1 MLRTF
6 STTLSSSGKKLS
18 SAYRGDWFGTTDASG
33 ISRWWR
39 VLPQDGCAPGSSHRS
54 ACVQDVCKNQQT
66 WGLPLGCIRVG
77 DSYYDFVG
85 CLTVLALG
93 NPTLASPK
101 NSLAASCCTVR
112 FDPQASGCAHCWG
125 TYSRLL
131 LHCQSLSSQLHIRHR
146 LHTGRRKAD
155 SLNGLWLVTT
165 VKNNQTVQ
173 RVWTPPKTP
182 ASMLRITRRPRGNR
196 FVEDKKQS
204 KTHTHTHI
212 WARVKR
218 WYVQI

>member
-93 NPTLASPK
+93 NPMLASPK

-112 FDPQASGCAHCWG
+112 FDPQALWVCA
-125 TYSRLL
+125 LL
-131 LHCQSLSSQLHIRHR
+131 RYLQQVAATLPESQFAASHQAQATHGSQE
-146 LHTGRRKAD
+146 GRQPQWPLTSDD
-155 SLNGLWLVTT
+155 SQ
-165 VKNNQTVQ
+165 K
-173 RVWTPPKTP
+173 
-182 ASMLRITRRPRGNR
+182 
-196 FVEDKKQS
+196 
-204 KTHTHTHI
+204 
-212 WARVKR
+212 
-218 WYVQI
+218 